1 MDGEATGQLT
11 LEASVNREKKFSTGS
26 KEHKQITTAVICFF
40 TKDYCPFTQF
50 SWFIRLTLNMIY
62 LIKIILATMQ
72 SHLFMKIHGRGYKM
86 NWHI

>member
-26 KEHKQITTAVICFF
+26 KEHKQMTTAVICFLA
-40 TKDYCPFTQF
+40 KECCPFAQF
-50 SWFIRLTLNMIY
+50 SWFIHLKLNMMC

-72 SHLFMKIHGRGYKM
+72 SHLFMKIHGIM
-86 NWHI
+86 NWHM